1 MWSLLCHFWG
11 GLLLTE
17 ANAQPNVSKQ
27 STSLAS
33 QIRRLATSAGR
44 QVNSVKMMAS
54 PTSTSVMPTGHDESV
69 AGEKRPEKSGFDMAR
84 SPRHAEPLTMGL
96 YSTPS
101 VATAWVLG
109 GIRLRVAQIE
119 DERKTK
125 LTVLVIS

>member
-1 MWSLLCHFWG
+1 
-11 GLLLTE
+11 
-17 ANAQPNVSKQ
+17 
-27 STSLAS
+27 
-33 QIRRLATSAGR
+33 
-44 QVNSVKMMAS
+44 
-54 PTSTSVMPTGHDESV
+54 MPTGHDESV

-125 LTVLVIS
+125 LTVLVVL